1 MHRFKILSTPFR
13 HALAM
18 HPKAFA
24 RIAQIADINIA
35 LHPLRRNLLEL
46 PRHSYYVDR
55 DEVDP
60 AGWATR
66 TRIGVLIA

>member
-1 MHRFKILSTPFR
+1 
-13 HALAM
+13 M